1 MRAMQYRHFGGP
13 DQIVIAELPIP
24 RPTTTQLLVKV
35 AGSSVNPV
43 DWKLRRTQGLL
54 YRPVPFPSIPG
65 ADISGKVVE
74 VGSEVTRFK
83 PGDHLFAMASVR
95 FGATSAEYAVVE
107 EQAAAQAPANL
118 LLSEAAA
125 LPLAGLTAL
134 QSLRD
139 LGSIAASQH
148 VLIVGAAGGV
158 GHFAVQIAKSYGAH
172 VTAVC
177 SGKHAEL
184 VRGLGADAVIDYT
197 QCKDLTGKRPYD
209 LVLDL
214 IVRAPL
220 RDFFSVMAT
229 TGVVVSILPTFGRVC
244 AALLLPFVSRRR
256 VRLTMVK
263 ARAADLDQLRV
274 LCEAGKLR
282 PVIDRTFALAELAAA
297 HAYSQQGHA
306 SGKIVISV
314 ENEQNPEW

>member
-13 DQIVIAELPIP
+13 DQIMAAEVPTP
-24 RPTTTQLLVKV
+24 RPTATQLLVKV
-35 AGSSVNPV
+35 AGTSVNPV

-74 VGSEVTRFK
+74 VGGQVTRFK
-83 PGDHLFAMASVR
+83 PGDRLFAMASVR
-95 FGATSAEYAVVE
+95 FGAACAEYAVVE

-118 LLSEAAA
+118 PLAEAAA

-139 LGSIAASQH
+139 LGGIAAGQH
-148 VLIVGAAGGV
+148 VLIGGAAGGV
-158 GHFAVQIAKSYGAH
+158 GHFAVQIAKHHGAH

-177 SGKHAEL
+177 SGKHAEF
-184 VRGLGADAVIDYT
+184 VRGLGADVVIDYT
-197 QCKDLTGKRPYD
+197 LRKELTVERPYD

-220 RDFFSVMAT
+220 RDFFAVMAPA
-229 TGVVVSILPTFGRVC
+229 GVVVSTLPTFSRVST
-244 AALLLPFVSRRR
+244 ALLLPFVSRRR
-256 VRLTMVK
+256 VRFTMVK
-263 ARAADLDQLRV
+263 ARAADLDQLRM

-306 SGKIVISV
+306 AGKILVTV
-314 ENEQNPEW
+314 K